1 MSVDEIKRF
10 QADAQSNKDLQKEIL
25 DAGNDID
32 AIAACA
38 AKNGYSFTA
47 DELKSA
53 IAAKSGSEL
62 GDDDLEKV
70 AGGAVVNVVASAAI

>member
-10 QADAQSNKDLQKEIL
+10 QADAQDNKDLQKQIV

-32 AIAACA
+32 AITACA
-38 AKNGYSFTA
+38 NKNGYSFTA
-47 DELKSA
+47 DELKGA
-53 IAAKSGSEL
+53 IATKAEGEL

-70 AGGAVVNVVASAAI
+70 AGGAVVSVVASAAI